1 MNQKSPFTIE
11 QIIKKLTNLLEIT
24 YIFKT
29 ENACQP
35 LMLIILNDK
44 CTTLSQDLSSMV
56 AKIIEDAS
64 VYHYRI
70 LSYEYAHQQLNDN
83 NLFFVYSCQWEH
95 CIYKDATAEVDVF
108 FEYHLQPKTLSI
120 IKARFD
126 KEKHKIAAFMDGA
139 DFFVEQ
145 GNLAQAAF
153 MLHQCMEL
161 WYRYA
166 GLFLM
171 GKERKSH
178 SIKELQTYL
187 RAFSPSLG
195 HLFDTE
201 KEEEQQ
207 LIKLLDEA
215 YITTRYGNSY
225 HINSAQINTLQE
237 KAQELTDIVTLLFNQ
252 TLEACTQN
260 VSQPKDTPSPEHEA
274 PLPQDELLTRFI
286 TSLSEKDFPTLKP
299 YYIKKGLYK
308 VGIVTEGYMD
318 TSFMISNMIKVCIL
332 ALEADVYENYAIRD
346 PKFNVK
352 EVLRNILSIIPHEEM
367 ELLDV
372 LRGMAPNA
380 SP

>member
-1 MNQKSPFTIE
+1 
-11 QIIKKLTNLLEIT
+11 
-24 YIFKT
+24 
-29 ENACQP
+29 
-35 LMLIILNDK
+35 
-44 CTTLSQDLSSMV
+44 
-56 AKIIEDAS
+56 
-64 VYHYRI
+64 
-70 LSYEYAHQQLNDN
+70 LNDN

-139 DFFVEQ
+139 DFFVKQ

-225 HINSAQINTLQE
+225 
-237 KAQELTDIVTLLFNQ
+237 
-252 TLEACTQN
+252 
-260 VSQPKDTPSPEHEA
+260 
-274 PLPQDELLTRFI
+274 
-286 TSLSEKDFPTLKP
+286 
-299 YYIKKGLYK
+299 
-308 VGIVTEGYMD
+308 
-318 TSFMISNMIKVCIL
+318 
-332 ALEADVYENYAIRD
+332 
-346 PKFNVK
+346 
-352 EVLRNILSIIPHEEM
+352 
-367 ELLDV
+367 
-372 LRGMAPNA
+372 
-380 SP
+380 

>member
-11 QIIKKLTNLLEIT
+11 QIIKKLTNLLDIT

-29 ENACQP
+29 ENGCQP

-64 VYHYRI
+64 GYHYRI